1 MRARLKE
8 TDIQFVLG
16 LLRREKEEFG
26 RQTEYLKEEKKLL
39 DPLLRVW
46 RQKLRYSYFKYR
58 DGYFYIKNR
67 LACLER
73 LECSYELWQYQR
85 ALNYLI
91 RRYEAMLKHKSGRPL
106 GVTDYGLSCVKAVVE
121 KEMNP

>member
-46 RQKLRYSYFKYR
+46 RQKLRYSYFKHR
-58 DGYFYIKNR
+58 DGYFFIKRR
-67 LACLER
+67 LAYLEN
-73 LECSYELWQYQR
+73 LDYSHELWQYRR
-85 ALNYLI
+85 ALDYLI
-91 RRYEAMLKHKSGRPL
+91 HRYEAMLRGKSGRPL
-106 GVTDYGLSCVKAVVE
+106 GVSEWGFGCLKDVVE
-121 KEMNP
+121 GKINP